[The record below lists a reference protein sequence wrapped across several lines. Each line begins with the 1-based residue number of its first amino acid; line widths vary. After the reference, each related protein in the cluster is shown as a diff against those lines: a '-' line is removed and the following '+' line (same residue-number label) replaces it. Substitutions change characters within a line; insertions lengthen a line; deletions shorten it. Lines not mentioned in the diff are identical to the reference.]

1 MISATEFQPP
11 AHPAF
16 SLSTL
21 WSRQLRD
28 VDRTVWY
35 SRSVLHGSE
44 EKRSKNLCST
54 RAVGSSKAEFD
65 ENPKARVQCSQPAI
79 ARFAQASRRAVQL
92 LHDAAEPSALEGET
106 LRRRCARE
114 DERWREHVGQ
124 RRRSG
129 AGLGAGAA
137 CWRAFSHGC
146 TSVVA
151 TDDCG
156 DLHRYR

>member
-1 MISATEFQPP
+1 MLCINLLMISATEFQPP

-44 EKRSKNLCST
+44 EKRSKSLCST

-92 LHDAAEPSALEGET
+92 LHEMPPNRARWKESRFDGDALERTRGGEST
-106 LRRRCARE
+106 SVSGVEAALVWGRARRAFFS
-114 DERWREHVGQ
+114 WVHVG
-124 RRRSG
+124 RCNR
-129 AGLGAGAA
+129 
-137 CWRAFSHGC
+137 
-146 TSVVA
+146 
-151 TDDCG
+151 
-156 DLHRYR
+156 